1 MQNEAERV
9 LRAMLLTCSS
19 KAATNEGEEDEED
32 EEEQNKSGHLNLT
45 VLFEKADIE
54 EWLARILISMGD
66 LYINQHQHQTGP
78 LAPARIPF
86 TFVDKSNA
94 AAALSAYQEALQVYC
109 ELQAQVLTYNCNY
122 TATYIQSW

>member
-66 LYINQHQHQTGP
+66 LYINQHQHQTP
-78 LAPARIPF
+78 WRLRESPSRSWTRATPQPRSLHI
-86 TFVDKSNA
+86 KRR
-94 AAALSAYQEALQVYC
+94 C
-109 ELQAQVLTYNCNY
+109 RC
-122 TATYIQSW
+122 TANFKRRF

>member
-19 KAATNEGEEDEED
+19 KAATNEGEED